1 MILFKGIYYSYICN
15 ILSVFDHLDAEIRAR
30 FQGMP
35 GYYHLGPFKRRKVK
49 VAVDDIGV
57 YGQYIM
63 KQ

>member
-1 MILFKGIYYSYICN
+1 
-15 ILSVFDHLDAEIRAR
+15 VFDHLDAEIRAR